1 MTARQQ
7 VHITAAE
14 STVLALLPTHLT
26 VEAIAEQL
34 GRRRNTTKTHIAHI
48 YKKLDA
54 GSRAEA
60 VARARDAGLLPAPDV
75 RAAGT
80 ENRRRSSRAP
90 RRGLV
95 AVDE

>member
-1 MTARQQ
+1 MTAPQI
-7 VHITAAE
+7 HLTAAE
-14 STVLALLPTHLT
+14 SMVLPLLPTHLT

-34 GRRRNTTKTHIAHI
+34 GRRRSTTKTHIAHI

-54 GSRAEA
+54 RTRAEA
-60 VARARDAGLLPAPDV
+60 VARARDAGLLPVPDV

-80 ENRRRSSRAP
+80 ESRPRSSRAP

-95 AVDE
+95 AGDE